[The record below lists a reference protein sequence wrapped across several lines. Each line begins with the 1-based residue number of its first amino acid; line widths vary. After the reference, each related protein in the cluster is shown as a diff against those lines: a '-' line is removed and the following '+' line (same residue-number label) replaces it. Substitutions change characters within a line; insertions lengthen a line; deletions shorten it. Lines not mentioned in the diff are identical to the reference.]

1 MAKKSNP
8 IEDYVFSL
16 SSEDFDYLL
25 KAIDKRID
33 KQKYGYTTFEKAA
46 IHYGRIPTYPKCLSS
61 AYHLDSHTNANH
73 KRYRCNNCD
82 TSYTLL
88 SNSIFN
94 GSKISLHKLV
104 YYIELMCEILQI
116 STNTAELWRKKIFS
130 TVNNYQENLILSNNV
145 WIDETYIEDYEVEAI
160 SKGKYLRGLSKSK
173 ICIVVAID
181 SNKNMIATIAGHAKP
196 SSKRISKALKSH
208 IKEGSNIIHD
218 GDHSHYK
225 LIQELNCTEEY
236 YKANSKDE
244 LYLEKMSLINNM
256 CSWLKRYLRRFL
268 GMDIN
273 NLKIFFT
280 SFKTIYVTR

>member
-1 MAKKSNP
+1 MSKKSNP
-8 IEDYVFSL
+8 FEDYVFSL

-33 KQKYGYTTFEKAA
+33 KQKYGYTTFEEAA
-46 IHYGRIPTYPKCLSS
+46 IHYSRTPTCPKCLSS
-61 AYHLDSHTNANH
+61 AYHLDGHTNANH

-104 YYIELMCEILQI
+104 YYIELMTYNVPLELMCEILQI

-130 TVNNYQENLILSNNV
+130 TVNNYQENLMLSDNV

-160 SKGKYLRGLSKSK
+160 SKGKHLRGLSKSK

-196 SSKRISKALKSH
+196 SSKRISKALKLH

-218 GDHSHYK
+218 GDYSHYW
-225 LIQELNCTEEY
+225 LIQELNCTEKY
-236 YKANSKDE
+236 
-244 LYLEKMSLINNM
+244 
-256 CSWLKRYLRRFL
+256 
-268 GMDIN
+268 
-273 NLKIFFT
+273 
-280 SFKTIYVTR
+280 